1 MRPRRRRATPPW
13 LCTGSIIAAVVVRS
27 LTLCGVERGGRLQHK
42 RMEATLA
49 RHEKSI
55 EETKAAVYNT
65 QAAANSISRRIEQ
78 ICHALPHVD
87 SDAEYECPSR
97 PGPDG
102 ATLLRR
108 GGPKEADS
116 ACHPQDKMPFAA
128 AEARRRPADAG
139 AADGAGGR
147 GTDADEAQRRRVE
160 QNAVGQR
167 PAQVPA
173 LDWGKHAALMGGNSR
188 GIGRVS
194 ARSQTSQGGRQAS
207 ARGGYRDDASA
218 TSPRGSDTFTPRT
231 DTLRTESQLLASRQ
245 VACVCGVCERARH
258 MRARIGNPAHARM

>member
-1 MRPRRRRATPPW
+1 
-13 LCTGSIIAAVVVRS
+13 
-27 LTLCGVERGGRLQHK
+27 
-42 RMEATLA
+42 MEATLA

-116 ACHPQDKMPFAA
+116 ASHPQDKMPFAA